1 MLSKTTFQKSK
12 KTLSRILFVIL
23 IHFFITNEFLF
34 YNANLINIPYFVLYI
49 PLKKKKS
56 IGHMFQEEN
65 LILYSVCKAANIVT
79 GFANVY
85 YALCF
90 ASVGIISCYISH
102 ISRIYGE

>member
-1 MLSKTTFQKSK
+1 
-12 KTLSRILFVIL
+12 
-23 IHFFITNEFLF
+23 
-34 YNANLINIPYFVLYI
+34 
-49 PLKKKKS
+49 
-56 IGHMFQEEN
+56 MFQEEN